1 VAIHSRLVLNA
12 EMDPIRAV
20 VARVRPPA
28 RSSSQ
33 VSAKSGVFLHVDSV
47 SGDDMP
53 SLTVVESVRCLECGA
68 VYAKPAGGG
77 TVRDNPGCPECGYVG
92 WSDVDP
98 RFSGEWQ
105 PRRSAEGRQPR
116 LGGRPH

>member
-1 VAIHSRLVLNA
+1 
-12 EMDPIRAV
+12 MDPIRVV

-33 VSAKSGVFLHVDSV
+33 VSAKSGVFLHVESD

-92 WSDVDP
+92 WVAAGIDAAFSEAWPQRHFVGDP
-98 RFSGEWQ
+98 RQ
-105 PRRSAEGRQPR
+105 HPRG
-116 LGGRPH
+116 